1 MLWILD
7 LRWDDDHRSGW
18 DILRQHRAI
27 AAVDRPACPSHRKVT
42 LPQIHRPLQDGIMMN
57 DLLDRQLG
65 QDASEDEHGTQEDP
79 LDALFDLSP
88 QQTSSP
94 RHPMMGSCRL

>member
-1 MLWILD
+1 
-7 LRWDDDHRSGW
+7 
-18 DILRQHRAI
+18 
-27 AAVDRPACPSHRKVT
+27 
-42 LPQIHRPLQDGIMMN
+42 MMN

-79 LDALFDLSP
+79 LDALFDFSP

-94 RHPMMGSCRL
+94 LHPMMGSCQLRTGYIFIFSLLFHVADDNINKQIAEV